1 MDIDINVCGRT
12 VPLRVYEPSPATDR
26 HCAALYYH
34 GGGFLCGEMG
44 DLPKLYQRMFAQ
56 AGYTLVAIEYPLCPE
71 FTLAGSI
78 AYSLEALSE
87 IVRQGLPQLG
97 CDSYVLFGRS
107 AGAYLALKLAA
118 SLRCAAPELLQ
129 PAAILDFY
137 GFWNLD
143 ATFLHEPSA
152 HYQSMPRVDVQT
164 VERICGEEGALV
176 LGGANAQRYSVYVYA
191 RQTGRWGALL
201 GVRTDAAREA
211 LSLAPEDVAALP
223 PLFITASTGDQDVP
237 LKQSKTLMRAATDAV
252 MHQVYYLEH
261 DFDRDV
267 SNPAGREAYEAALA
281 FLSDRLGR

>member
-1 MDIDINVCGRT
+1 MNIDINVCGRA
-12 VPLRVYEPSPATDR
+12 VPLSVYEPSPAADR
-26 HCAALYYH
+26 HCAVLYYH

-44 DLPKLYQRMFAQ
+44 DLPKLYQRMFTQ
-56 AGYTLVAIEYPLCPE
+56 AGYTLVTVEYPLCPE
-71 FTLAGSI
+71 YTLAGSV
-78 AYSLEALSE
+78 AYSLEALGE
-87 IVRQGLPQLG
+87 IVRALPLLD

-118 SLRCAAPELLQ
+118 SLSCGAPELLQ

-143 ATFLHEPSA
+143 EAFLHEPST
-152 HYQSMPRVDVQT
+152 HYQSMPRVDEQT
-164 VERICGEEGALV
+164 VARICGEEGELV
-176 LGGANAQRYSVYVYA
+176 LGGANAQRYSLYVYA
-191 RQTGRWGALL
+191 RQTGRWGELL

-211 LSLAPEDVAALP
+211 LSLSSEDVAALP

-237 LKQSKTLMRAATDAV
+237 LKQSKTLMRAATGAV

-267 SNPAGREAYEAALA
+267 SNSAGREAYEAALA
-281 FLSDRLGR
+281 FLSDHLGR

>member
-1 MDIDINVCGRT
+1 MDIDIHVCGRA
-12 VPLRVYEPSPATDR
+12 VPLRVYAPKAAVDR
-26 HCAALYYH
+26 HCAVLYYH

-44 DLPKLYQRMFAQ
+44 DLPALYQRMFAQ
-56 AGYTLVAIEYPLCPE
+56 AGYTLVTVEYPLCPE
-71 FTLAGSI
+71 YTLAGSV

-87 IVRQGLPQLG
+87 LVRALPRLG

-107 AGAYLALKLAA
+107 AGAYLVLKLAA
-118 SLRCAAPELLQ
+118 SLHRGAPELLQ

-143 ATFLHEPSA
+143 DAFLNEPSA
-152 HYQSMPRVDVQT
+152 HYREMPHVDEQT
-164 VERICGEEGALV
+164 VDAICGKEGELV
-176 LGGANAQRYSVYVYA
+176 LGGANAQRFSVYVHA
-191 RQTGRWGALL
+191 RQTGRWGELL

-211 LSLAPEDVAALP
+211 LSLSDDDVAALP

-237 LKQSKTLMRAATDAV
+237 LKQSKTLMRASSDAV

-281 FLSDRLGR
+281 FLSDRLGH